1 MKIPREKELAI
12 KRAIIQ
18 CIEKNESAAKLADD
32 LGISKSTIYKYRKAL
47 VDQGFLI
54 KESDGSFST
63 VENKYSTKQSKKPKM
78 HTLDLSFNE
87 SPESDLEETPK
98 ENIEETPKENIEE
111 TLKREEVELI
121 IKEDFSR
128 LETIDS
134 EFDNENTG
142 LIKKIFNKFRR
153 S

>member
-12 KRAIIQ
+12 KKAIIQ

-63 VENKYSTKQSKKPKM
+63 VENKYSTKPSKKPKM

-87 SPESDLEETPK
+87 SSKSDLEEIPE
-98 ENIEETPKENIEE
+98 ENIEENIEE
-111 TLKREEVELI
+111 PLKREEVELI
-121 IKEDFSR
+121 IKEDFSK

>member
-12 KRAIIQ
+12 KKAIIQ

-63 VENKYSTKQSKKPKM
+63 VENKYSTKPSKKPKM

-87 SPESDLEETPK
+87 SSESDLEE
-98 ENIEETPKENIEE
+98 NIEEP
-111 TLKREEVELI
+111 LKREEVELI
-121 IKEDFSR
+121 IKEDFSK